1 MYERCAEVC
10 MYHHERYDGDGYPLG
25 LKGDEIP
32 IAAQIVGV
40 ADAYDA
46 GDCGVFNPRLIDLF
60 SMMRMELE
68 EVHEE
73 IMRKKG

>member
-1 MYERCAEVC
+1 M
-10 MYHHERYDGDGYPLG
+10 
-25 LKGDEIP
+25 
-32 IAAQIVGV
+32 

-46 GDCGVFNPRLIDLF
+46 LISERIYKPAYKPEGAFEMILEGDCGVFNPRLIDLF

>member
-1 MYERCAEVC
+1 MMHLSVREFTSRHTNRKNAFE
-10 MYHHERYDGDGYPLG
+10 MIIE
-25 LKGDEIP
+25 
-32 IAAQIVGV
+32 
-40 ADAYDA
+40 

>member
-1 MYERCAEVC
+1 MMRLSVKEAFE
-10 MYHHERYDGDGYPLG
+10 MIIE
-25 LKGDEIP
+25 
-32 IAAQIVGV
+32 
-40 ADAYDA
+40 

>member
-1 MYERCAEVC
+1 MQLR
-10 MYHHERYDGDGYPLG
+10 LW
-25 LKGDEIP
+25 
-32 IAAQIVGV
+32 V

-46 GDCGVFNPRLIDLF
+46 LISERIYKPAYKPEEAFEMIIEGDCGVFNPRLIDLF

>member
-1 MYERCAEVC
+1 MMHLSVREFTSRHTKPE
-10 MYHHERYDGDGYPLG
+10 
-25 LKGDEIP
+25 
-32 IAAQIVGV
+32 AAFEMIIE
-40 ADAYDA
+40 